1 MALKNGMNQYSEVRM
16 NTTFQGLMGRLAWLE
31 QGALKNFKEE

>member
-1 MALKNGMNQYSEVRM
+1 MASKSSMNKYSRVSV